1 VLSSRVTTVKHAINA
16 YINIHIILQ
25 NYSSGGGGL
34 FFDLAPN
41 TFVPEPPSS
50 PGDLAITYV
59 FIESHCTV
67 LHINIISGRLIR
79 RYIDT
84 YLDHEDGSNAFCN
97 RRSR

>member
-1 VLSSRVTTVKHAINA
+1 MLSSRVTTVKHAINA

-34 FFDLAPN
+34 FFDL
-41 TFVPEPPSS
+41 
-50 PGDLAITYV
+50 DLAITYV